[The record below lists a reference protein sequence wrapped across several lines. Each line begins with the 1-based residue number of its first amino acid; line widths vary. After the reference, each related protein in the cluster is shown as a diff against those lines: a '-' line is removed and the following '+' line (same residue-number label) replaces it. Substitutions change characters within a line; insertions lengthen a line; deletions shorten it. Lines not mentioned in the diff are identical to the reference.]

1 MPLFTGSKFGFGHPN
16 AVAADAGGGGGGASP
31 TGHDASGGLITEYG
45 TGPTAYRAHTFIG
58 SGSFVVSSLGEID
71 NEVDIFL
78 VGGGGGGGASTPG
91 SSWGS
96 GGGGAGGAVLVPG
109 YTISA
114 QTYPITLSLIHI

>member
-78 VGGGGGGGASTPG
+78 VGGGGGARATTTPTSLHTAEAGA
-91 SSWGS
+91 
-96 GGGGAGGAVLVPG
+96 AGAV
-109 YTISA
+109 I
-114 QTYPITLSLIHI
+114 